1 MKHIFV
7 TGGNDGIGF
16 ALCKQLAADGH
27 FVYLGSRSA
36 EKGVAAVAAIGA
48 NATLVVC
55 DVTSD
60 SSVVAAA
67 AAVQGLLGGAK
78 LYGIVN
84 NAGTGLAHGGG
95 AELILNTNLHGP
107 KRVTDAFLPL
117 LDTPGR
123 VVMVGSGAGPGFIK
137 GCSDAA
143 IKRVLIGGDATW
155 DQIVGTL
162 DAGVRHDR
170 MQGYGLSKAALCAYT
185 MLLARTHPQHVF
197 GICSPGFIATKMA
210 AQYGAKKPCAA
221 PQPAPRR
228 ATAGSTARATALRR
242 RSERTRAHRHS
253 LASGPRRAPSRSRS
267 ASSTCLRRR
276 AAGTT
281 AATACARRCISC
293 ATRASRRT
301 TAWCRRRFWREC

>member
-1 MKHIFV
+1 MKRIFV

-60 SSVVAAA
+60 SSVAAAA
-67 AAVQGLLGGAK
+67 AAVQGMLGGAK

-84 NAGTGLAHGGG
+84 NAGTGLGHGGG

-137 GCSDAA
+137 GCTDAA

-155 DQIVGTL
+155 AQIVGTL
-162 DAGVRHDR
+162 DAGVAHDR

-221 PQPAPRR
+221 PRR
-228 ATAGSTARATALRR
+228 ARATA
-242 RSERTRAHRHS
+242 RAHSPRHR
-253 LASGPRRAPSRSRS
+253 P
-267 ASSTCLRRR
+267 
-276 AAGTT
+276 
-281 AATACARRCISC
+281 ATPL
-293 ATRASRRT
+293 
-301 TAWCRRRFWREC
+301 

>member
-36 EKGVAAVAAIGA
+36 EKGVAAVAAIGE

-60 SSVVAAA
+60 SSVAAAA
-67 AAVQGLLGGAK
+67 AAVQGMLGGAK

-84 NAGTGLAHGGG
+84 NAGTGLGHGGG

-123 VVMVGSGAGPGFIK
+123 VVMVGSGAGPG
-137 GCSDAA
+137 CSST
-143 IKRVLIGGDATW
+143 G
-155 DQIVGTL
+155 VGMS
-162 DAGVRHDR
+162 V
-170 MQGYGLSKAALCAYT
+170 
-185 MLLARTHPQHVF
+185 V
-197 GICSPGFIATKMA
+197 KM
-210 AQYGAKKPCAA
+210 
-221 PQPAPRR
+221 PR
-228 ATAGSTARATALRR
+228 GSTFTRTPASIRMRQSSCAMASWQSVNGAPGSEASPTSWPYASHIVCRR
-242 RSERTRAHRHS
+242 EPHGIERPVYGRTRRLSH
-253 LASGPRRAPSRSRS
+253 PM
-267 ASSTCLRRR
+267 
-276 AAGTT
+276 
-281 AATACARRCISC
+281 
-293 ATRASRRT
+293 
-301 TAWCRRRFWREC
+301 

>member
-1 MKHIFV
+1 MKRIFV

-36 EKGVAAVAAIGA
+36 EKGVAAVAAIGE

-60 SSVVAAA
+60 SSVAAAA
-67 AAVQGLLGGAK
+67 AAVQGMLGGAK

-95 AELILNTNLHGP
+95 ADLILNTNLHGP

-137 GCSDAA
+137 GCTDAA

-162 DAGVRHDR
+162 EAGLAHDR

-221 PQPAPRR
+221 PRRAVPCPRHCPRPQPAPPPCD
-228 ATAGSTARATALRR
+228 TV
-242 RSERTRAHRHS
+242 
-253 LASGPRRAPSRSRS
+253 
-267 ASSTCLRRR
+267 
-276 AAGTT
+276 
-281 AATACARRCISC
+281 I
-293 ATRASRRT
+293 
-301 TAWCRRRFWREC
+301 

>member
-36 EKGVAAVAAIGA
+36 EKGVAAVAAIGE
-48 NATLVVC
+48 NASLVVC

-60 SSVVAAA
+60 SSVAAAA
-67 AAVQGLLGGAK
+67 AAVQGMLGGAK

-162 DAGVRHDR
+162 EAGEAHDR

-221 PQPAPRR
+221 P
-228 ATAGSTARATALRR
+228 
-242 RSERTRAHRHS
+242 
-253 LASGPRRAPSRSRS
+253 
-267 ASSTCLRRR
+267 RR
-276 AAGTT
+276 AASR
-281 AATACARRCISC
+281 AIAQRRG
-293 ATRASRRT
+293 ASR
-301 TAWCRRRFWREC
+301 AI